1 MRNISVIGA
10 GQAGLQLGIGLL
22 KSGYNVSI
30 YARQTGEEVLNGNI
44 LSSPSMFHSALQ
56 CERKLGLNFW
66 DKICPENK
74 TVTYT
79 LSKATKPEITL
90 YWQGRTSQSYQAIDQ
105 RLKFS
110 HWMEEFVRLGGKLII
125 EKIGAKD
132 LNRIA
137 QTQDL
142 TIVSSGKGEIS
153 QLFPIDE
160 TRSIFN
166 KAQRVL
172 CCLYVKDVKPRAAS
186 QGVRANVIPG
196 VGEYF
201 ITPGLTITGPCE
213 MMLFEGLPGGPF
225 DCWKDI
231 LNSKQRLAKACE
243 LLKEFVPWEAELCHK
258 VSLTDERATLQGS
271 YTPVVKKPTFRLS
284 CGKPVLGL
292 GDSIVL
298 NDPIGGQGANN
309 ACQSATFFL
318 NKIKEHE
325 NRLFNEEWMQE
336 TFEAYWKQSAQ
347 WATKW
352 TNLMLKPPKSFV
364 SLLRAA
370 SHQPNI
376 ANWLANGFDTPKKIL
391 TEMNLNQK

>member
-1 MRNISVIGA
+1 MRNISIIGA

-30 YARQTGEEVLNGNI
+30 YTRQKAEEVLNGNI

-90 YWQGRTSQSYQAIDQ
+90 YWQGKTSQSYQAIDQ

-110 HWMEEFVRLGGKLII
+110 YWMEEFTRLGGQLIVQTVVI
-125 EKIGAKD
+125 KD
-132 LNRIA
+132 LNCITE
-137 QTQDL
+137 QQDL
-142 TIVSSGKGEIS
+142 TIVTGGKGEIS

-160 TRSIFN
+160 SRSIFN

-172 CCLYVKDVKPRAAS
+172 CCLYVKDVEPRADS

-213 MMLFEGLPGGPF
+213 MMLFEGLPGSAF

-231 LNSKQRLAKACE
+231 LRPDQRLTKACE
-243 LLKEFVPWEAELCHK
+243 LLRRFVPWEAELCQK
-258 VSLTDERATLQGS
+258 VKLTDEQATLQGS

-284 CGKPVLGL
+284 YGKPVLGL
-292 GDSIVL
+292 GDSILL

-325 NRLFNEEWMQE
+325 SRLFTEEWMQE
-336 TFEAYWKQSAQ
+336 TFETYWKQSAQ

-352 TNLMLKPPKSFV
+352 TNLMLKPSKSFV

-370 SHQPNI
+370 SHQPNT
-376 ANWLANGFDTPKKIL
+376 ANWLANGFDIPRKIL
-391 TEMNLNQK
+391 TEMDLNE